1 MMLDY
6 ILTGLYTVS
15 VGSELGRKRTYRTFR
30 HALPPSIILTEV
42 LKVPFTV
49 LVAEH
54 PKIKGR

>member
-15 VGSELGRKRTYRTFR
+15 VGSELGRNRTFR

-42 LKVPFTV
+42 LKVLFTV
-49 LVAEH
+49 LDAEH
-54 PKIKGR
+54 LKIKGK